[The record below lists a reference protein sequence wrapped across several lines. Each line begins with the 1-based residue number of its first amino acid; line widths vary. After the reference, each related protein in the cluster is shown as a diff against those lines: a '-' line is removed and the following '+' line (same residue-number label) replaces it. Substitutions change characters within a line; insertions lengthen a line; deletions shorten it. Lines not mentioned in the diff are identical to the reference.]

1 MTPGPALLDL
11 LVWLC
16 AAYWAISVLLLFLST
31 TATVAQPWIAA
42 RRAVNAE
49 RPPVSVIVPVKTLE
63 DNFLTAQESMFA
75 QDYQRYE
82 VLASAVDVNERA
94 PRLTREVFARHPE
107 RKTRFLQ
114 TTAAF
119 AVSPKVDNL
128 VAPVAEADHDVI
140 FTKDANAILLP
151 DDLSEHV
158 RQLVPG
164 VGLVCAIQ
172 YGADPQNFVAHVEA
186 SMLNGPHARMLY
198 LASCLGQGYGVGKI
212 MLFRRGDF
220 LRAGGFAAISHTV
233 GEDNALAEALKRI
246 GLRTVFSHRP
256 VRQELGRR
264 SWRHIFQRQLRWSVI
279 RRDEAIFSFLL
290 EPLSQAIPSF
300 FAAFAAAPLVGVEP
314 WTATA
319 ATYLLWLALES
330 LLSFMKG
337 WRLSWAAPAIFLVRE
352 AFMIAVWLRAWTTSR
367 VVWAARTI
375 DARRGAAAA

>member
-1 MTPGPALLDL
+1 MTPGLALLDFL
-11 LVWLC
+11 IWLS
-16 AAYWAISVLLLFLST
+16 AAYWIVAVLLLLAST
-31 TATVAQPWIAA
+31 VATVLQPSIAA
-42 RRAVNAE
+42 RRAVNTE
-49 RPPVSVIVPVKTLE
+49 RPSVSVIVPVKTLE
-63 DNFLTAQESMFA
+63 ENFVAAQESIFA
-75 QDYQRYE
+75 QEYPQYE
-82 VLASAVDVNERA
+82 VLASAVDLNETA
-94 PRLTREVFARHPE
+94 PRLMQEVFARHPE
-107 RKTRFLQ
+107 RDTRFLQ
-114 TTAAF
+114 TTASF

-128 VAPVAEADHDVI
+128 VAPVTQAKNDVI

-158 RQLVPG
+158 RQLAPG

-172 YGADPQNFVAHVEA
+172 YGADPQDFAAHVEA

-212 MLFRRGDF
+212 MLFRRGEF
-220 LRAGGFAAISHTV
+220 QRAGGFAAISHTV
-233 GEDNALAEALKRI
+233 GEDNALAAAFERI

-264 SWRHIFQRQLRWSVI
+264 GWGRVFHRQLRWSVI
-279 RRDEAIFSFLL
+279 RREEAVFSFLL

-300 FAAFAAAPLVGVEP
+300 FAAFAAAPLVGAEP

-319 ATYLLWLALES
+319 ATFLLWLALES
-330 LLSFMKG
+330 LLSFVKG

-367 VVWAARTI
+367 VVWANATIEARK
-375 DARRGAAAA
+375 GAAPA